1 MAPVSSSVSID
12 VQTTKQR
19 CFRTRKK
26 LAIKSTQ
33 KLCAVMLDTVGP
45 ELQVV
50 NKTEQSI
57 SFEADAFVVLTPNQ
71 KIKKPL
77 QSYCRSISMGCQ
89 SS

>member
-1 MAPVSSSVSID
+1 MAPVSSSVSTD
-12 VQTTKQR
+12 VQTAKQS

-26 LAIKSTQ
+26 
-33 KLCAVMLDTVGP
+33 VGP

-50 NKTEQSI
+50 NKTGQSI